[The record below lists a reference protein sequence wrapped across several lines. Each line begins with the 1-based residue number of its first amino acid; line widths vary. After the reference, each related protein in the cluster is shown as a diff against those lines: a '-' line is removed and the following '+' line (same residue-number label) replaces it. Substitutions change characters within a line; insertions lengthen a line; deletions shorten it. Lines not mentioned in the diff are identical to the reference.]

1 MGQADSLFV
10 SEDFR
15 HRTPQDI
22 AAALNS
28 DPELKAKWDDLTE
41 LGRNE
46 WICWTTTVKTDQTR
60 AKHLARLIEEV
71 GDGKR
76 RPCCWPGCP
85 HRNAKAARYF

>member
-1 MGQADSLFV
+1 VAEDSLFV

-22 AAALNS
+22 AEALDA
-28 DPELKAKWDDLTE
+28 DPELKAKWDGLTA

-46 WICWTTTVKTDQTR
+46 WICWTTTVKSDETR
-60 AKHLARLIEEV
+60 RKHLSRLIEEV

-85 HRNAKAARYF
+85 HRNEKAARYF

>member
-1 MGQADSLFV
+1 MAKADSLFV

-22 AAALNS
+22 AAALDS
-28 DPELKAKWDDLTE
+28 DPELKAKWDSLTE

-46 WICWTTTVKTDQTR
+46 WICWTTTVKTDETR

-71 GDGKR
+71 RKGKR

-85 HRNAKAARYF
+85 HRNTKAGRYF